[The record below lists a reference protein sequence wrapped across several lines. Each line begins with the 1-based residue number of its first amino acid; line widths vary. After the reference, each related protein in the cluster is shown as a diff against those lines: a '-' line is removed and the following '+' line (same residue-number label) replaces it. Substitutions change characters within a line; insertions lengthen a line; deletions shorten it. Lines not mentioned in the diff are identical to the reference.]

1 MPLLI
6 AVLGLLL
13 LLVLIMV
20 VRLNAF
26 IAFIIVSIAVGI
38 AQKMVLAKI
47 IVSIENGLGET
58 MGFLMLIL
66 GFGAMLGKLVAE
78 SGAAQRITSSLV
90 NMFGLKRIQWAV
102 MLTGF
107 IVGIPMF
114 YAVGFVI
121 LVPIIFTLAAST
133 ELPLLFVGLPMI
145 ASLSVTHGFL
155 PPHPSP
161 SAIAVLL
168 GADMGK
174 TLLFGIMI
182 AIPAI
187 IIAGPVFSRTLK
199 NIHAKPFKEFYN
211 PKVFNDDEMP
221 PMWASIGTAL
231 LPVILIGGAAFLN
244 LFVHDNSL
252 KEIIRFIGDPV
263 VAMLISVLFAIYS
276 LGIARGKTIDEVMAL
291 VSKSV
296 SSVTMIL
303 LIIGGAGAFK
313 QVMVDSGVSAYIAQL
328 MKNSPVSPLILAF
341 LIATFLRVCIG
352 SATVAALTTA
362 GIMAPIISGASI
374 HPELMVLSIGA
385 GSLMLSQVN
394 DVGFWMFKEYFSLS
408 VKETLLS
415 WTVMETIIGIMGL
428 LGVLVLNSLL

>member
-1 MPLLI
+1 
-6 AVLGLLL
+6 
-13 LLVLIMV
+13 
-20 VRLNAF
+20 
-26 IAFIIVSIAVGI
+26 
-38 AQKMVLAKI
+38 
-47 IVSIENGLGET
+47 
-58 MGFLMLIL
+58 
-66 GFGAMLGKLVAE
+66 
-78 SGAAQRITSSLV
+78 
-90 NMFGLKRIQWAV
+90 
-102 MLTGF
+102 
-107 IVGIPMF
+107 
-114 YAVGFVI
+114 
-121 LVPIIFTLAAST
+121 
-133 ELPLLFVGLPMI
+133 
-145 ASLSVTHGFL
+145 
-155 PPHPSP
+155 
-161 SAIAVLL
+161 
-168 GADMGK
+168 MGK
-174 TLLFGIMI
+174 TLLFGMMI

-199 NIHAKPFKEFYN
+199 NIRAKPFKEFYN

-221 PMWASIGTAL
+221 PMLASIGTAL

-244 LFVHDNSL
+244 LFVQDNSL

-263 VAMLISVLFAIYS
+263 VAMLISVLFASYS

-328 MKNSPVSPLILAF
+328 MKNSPVSPLILAW
-341 LIATFLRVCIG
+341 LMATFLRVCIG

-428 LGVLVLNSLL
+428 LGVLVLNSFL

>member
-1 MPLLI
+1 MPLI
-6 AVLGLLL
+6 ITALGLLVL
-13 LLVLIMV
+13 LLLIMA

-26 IAFIIVSIAVGI
+26 IAFIIVSIAIGI
-38 AQKMVLAKI
+38 AQKMALGKI
-47 IVSIENGLGET
+47 ILSIENGLGET

-78 SGAAQRITSSLV
+78 SGAAQRITSNLV
-90 NMFGLKRIQWAV
+90 KVFGLKRIQWAG

-114 YAVGFVI
+114 YAVGFVV
-121 LVPIIFTLAAST
+121 LVPIIFTVAAST

-145 ASLSVTHGFL
+145 AALSVTHGFL

-161 SAIAVLL
+161 TAIAVML
-168 GADMGK
+168 GADIGK

-187 IIAGPVFSRTLK
+187 IIAGPIFSRTLK
-199 NIHAKPFKEFYN
+199 KINAKPFKEFYN
-211 PKVFNDDEMP
+211 PKVFKEEEMP
-221 PMWASIGTAL
+221 AMWVSIFTAL
-231 LPVILIGGAAFLN
+231 LPVILIGGTAFLN
-244 LFVHDNSL
+244 LFIKDSTV
-252 KEIIRFIGDPV
+252 KEIFGFIGDPV
-263 VAMLISVLFAIYS
+263 VAMLISALVAFYT
-276 LGIARGKTIDEVMAL
+276 LGLARGKTIDEVMAL

-328 MKNSPVSPLILAF
+328 MKNSPVSPLILAW
-341 LIATFLRVCIG
+341 LIAAFLRVCIG

-362 GIMAPIISGASI
+362 GIILPTVSSTSV

-408 VKETLLS
+408 IKETLLS
-415 WTVMETIIGIMGL
+415 WTVMETIIGIVGL
-428 LGVLVLNSLL
+428 IGVLVLNSLL

>member
-1 MPLLI
+1 MPLVI
-6 AVLGLLL
+6 AILGLLL
-13 LLVLIMV
+13 LLLLIMV

-38 AQKMVLAKI
+38 AQRMELTKI

-78 SGAAQRITSSLV
+78 SGAAQRITSSLIHV
-90 NMFGLKRIQWAV
+90 FGLKRIQWAV

-121 LVPIIFTLAAST
+121 LVPIIFTVAAST

-161 SAIAVLL
+161 SAIALML

-187 IIAGPVFSRTLK
+187 IIAGPVFSRTLTK
-199 NIHAKPFKEFYN
+199 IHAKPFKEFYN
-211 PKVFNDDEMP
+211 PNVFNDDEMP
-221 PMWASIGTAL
+221 PTWVSIGTAL

-244 LFVHDNSL
+244 LFIHDS
-252 KEIIRFIGDPV
+252 
-263 VAMLISVLFAIYS
+263 
-276 LGIARGKTIDEVMAL
+276 
-291 VSKSV
+291 
-296 SSVTMIL
+296 
-303 LIIGGAGAFK
+303 
-313 QVMVDSGVSAYIAQL
+313 
-328 MKNSPVSPLILAF
+328 
-341 LIATFLRVCIG
+341 
-352 SATVAALTTA
+352 
-362 GIMAPIISGASI
+362 
-374 HPELMVLSIGA
+374 
-385 GSLMLSQVN
+385 
-394 DVGFWMFKEYFSLS
+394 
-408 VKETLLS
+408 
-415 WTVMETIIGIMGL
+415 
-428 LGVLVLNSLL
+428 

>member
-1 MPLLI
+1 MPLII
-6 AVLGLLL
+6 AILGLLVL
-13 LLVLIMV
+13 LLLIMV

-26 IAFIIVSIAVGI
+26 IAFIIVSIAIGI
-38 AQKMVLAKI
+38 AQRMALGKI
-47 IVSIENGLGET
+47 ILSIENGLGET

-78 SGAAQRITSSLV
+78 SGAAQRITSNLV
-90 NMFGLKRIQWAV
+90 HMFGIKRIQWAV

-121 LVPIIFTLAAST
+121 LVPIIFTVAAST
-133 ELPLLFVGLPMI
+133 GLPLLFVGLPMI

-161 SAIAVLL
+161 TAIAVML
-168 GADMGK
+168 GADIGK
-174 TLLFGIMI
+174 TLLFGIII
-182 AIPAI
+182 ATPAI
-187 IIAGPVFSRTLK
+187 ILAGPIFSRFLK
-199 NIHAKPFKEFYN
+199 RINAKPFKEFYN
-211 PKVFNDDEMP
+211 PRVFKDEEMP
-221 PMWASIGTAL
+221 AMWVSIFTAL

-244 LFVHDNSL
+244 LFVKDSAW
-252 KEIIRFIGDPV
+252 KEIFSFIGDPV
-263 VAMLISVLFAIYS
+263 VAMLIAALVAIYT
-276 LGIARGKTIDEVMAL
+276 LGLARGKTMDEVMAL
-291 VSKSV
+291 VTKSV

-328 MKNSPVSPLILAF
+328 MKNSPVSPLILAW

-352 SATVAALTTA
+352 SATVSALTTA
-362 GIMAPIISGASI
+362 GIILPVMSNTTIR
-374 HPELMVLSIGA
+374 PELMVLSIGA

-408 VKETLLS
+408 IKETLLS
-415 WTVMETIIGIMGL
+415 WTVMETIIGITGL
-428 LGVLVLNSLL
+428 IGVLILNSLM

>member
-1 MPLLI
+1 
-6 AVLGLLL
+6 
-13 LLVLIMV
+13 
-20 VRLNAF
+20 
-26 IAFIIVSIAVGI
+26 
-38 AQKMVLAKI
+38 
-47 IVSIENGLGET
+47 
-58 MGFLMLIL
+58 
-66 GFGAMLGKLVAE
+66 
-78 SGAAQRITSSLV
+78 
-90 NMFGLKRIQWAV
+90 
-102 MLTGF
+102 
-107 IVGIPMF
+107 
-114 YAVGFVI
+114 
-121 LVPIIFTLAAST
+121 
-133 ELPLLFVGLPMI
+133 
-145 ASLSVTHGFL
+145 
-155 PPHPSP
+155 
-161 SAIAVLL
+161 
-168 GADMGK
+168 
-174 TLLFGIMI
+174 
-182 AIPAI
+182 
-187 IIAGPVFSRTLK
+187 
-199 NIHAKPFKEFYN
+199 
-211 PKVFNDDEMP
+211 
-221 PMWASIGTAL
+221 
-231 LPVILIGGAAFLN
+231 
-244 LFVHDNSL
+244 L